1 MRVVFVTPTF
11 EFNIADTPIKSRL
24 TQHLEAGED
33 VKVGCFLFL
42 PRPSCFPR
50 QHVISNYGRELSH
63 SSQSRFTRRSG
74 KSDKWQNKLT
84 FLSLNCR
91 QTSQSSLMAGT
102 WVTQGSQCVWRA
114 AMLSMLSSPQMPQ
127 ILPLSPFQGFGAMS
141 ESESSHRHSLDANTS
156 NTTLH
161 APRQVTPRSVTP
173 CHSFM
178 KSQKRLWCS
187 HIS

>member
-11 EFNIADTPIKSRL
+11 ELNIADTPIKSRL
-24 TQHLEAGED
+24 TQHLGAGED

-42 PRPSCFPR
+42 PRPSYFPR

-102 WVTQGSQCVWRA
+102 RVTQGSQCVWRA
-114 AMLSMLSSPQMPQ
+114 AMLSMPSSPQ
-127 ILPLSPFQGFGAMS
+127 ILPLSPFQGFGAM
-141 ESESSHRHSLDANTS
+141 SESSHRHSLDANTS

-173 CHSFM
+173 CQSFM